1 MLASELRDLFGRRL
15 VAEYCNRG
23 VARHE
28 FNQNRDERDDRPHDE
43 QEYEQ
48 ASGDVEKLVLHQ
60 NSGAGIR
67 IELREDDNT
76 RRKDCGIRIAE
87 FGLRIKRGLTFV
99 SEPCTS
105 RRRVR
110 MNEET
115 ARLSSVI

>member
-28 FNQNRDERDDRPHDE
+28 FNQNRDERHDRPHDE

-60 NSGAGIR
+60 NSGTGIR

-76 RRKDCGIRIAE
+76 GLPKEQGGRMKDE
-87 FGLRIKRGLTFV
+87 VSDVKRL
-99 SEPCTS
+99 
-105 RRRVR
+105 
-110 MNEET
+110 
-115 ARLSSVI
+115 LHL